1 MRKVVVNT
9 ETPYEVLIGAGL
21 LARSGELI
29 AEAVPK
35 GKKVALFSDDVVYG
49 LYGAAAEN
57 SLRAAGKEPRAF
69 VFPHGESS
77 KRAKYY
83 LAGLDF
89 LAANGFDRTDAVA
102 ALGGGVTGDLAGFV
116 ASTYLRGIAYAQIP
130 TTLLAQVDSSV
141 GGKTGIDLDAGKNL
155 AGTFW
160 QPRVVIA
167 DTDVLKT
174 LPESE
179 VANGTGELVK
189 YAVLDGG
196 KMYSLMAEGY
206 AGREEL
212 AVALAVDIKR
222 RIVEADEKEGGV
234 RRLLNLGHTVAHAIE
249 KLSDYTVGHGSA
261 VATGIAYI
269 ARASRKYFGLS
280 SLDYDAV
287 VALLK
292 KYSVNEYA
300 SYSAKELCAAAA
312 VDKKTAGSD
321 INLVVIG
328 KIGGCRTEKI
338 PLTELE
344 GYLS

>member
-1 MRKVVVNT
+1 MQKVVVNT

-21 LARSGELI
+21 LARSGEII
-29 AEAVPK
+29 ADAISSEK
-35 GKKVALFSDDVVYG
+35 IALFGDDTVYG
-49 LYGAAAEN
+49 LYGERVAA
-57 SLRAAGKEPRAF
+57 SLRGAGKKVYPF

-77 KRAKYY
+77 KRAEYY
-83 LAGLDF
+83 LKGLDV
-89 LAANGFDRTDAVA
+89 LAERGFDRTDAVA

-141 GGKTGIDLDAGKNL
+141 GGKTGIDLGAGKNL

-167 DTDVLKT
+167 DTDTLAT
-174 LPESE
+174 LPENE
-179 VANGTGELVK
+179 LFNGIGELIK

-196 KMYSLMAEGY
+196 EMYSLMSEGFT
-206 AGREEL
+206 GREER
-212 AVALAVDIKR
+212 VVTLAVDSKR

-249 KLSDYTVGHGSA
+249 KLSDYTVGHGAA

-269 ARASRKYFGLS
+269 ARASRKHFGLS
-280 SLDYDAV
+280 SRDYEAV
-287 VALLK
+287 AALLK
-292 KYSVNEYA
+292 KYSVEE
-300 SYSAKELCAAAA
+300 YSAYGIKELCAAAA
-312 VDKKTAGSD
+312 VDKKTAGGY

-338 PLTELE
+338 PMTELE
-344 GYLS
+344 EYLS

>member
-116 ASTYLRGIAYAQIP
+116 
-130 TTLLAQVDSSV
+130 
-141 GGKTGIDLDAGKNL
+141 KTGIDLDAGKNL

-312 VDKKTAGSD
+312 MDKKTAGSD